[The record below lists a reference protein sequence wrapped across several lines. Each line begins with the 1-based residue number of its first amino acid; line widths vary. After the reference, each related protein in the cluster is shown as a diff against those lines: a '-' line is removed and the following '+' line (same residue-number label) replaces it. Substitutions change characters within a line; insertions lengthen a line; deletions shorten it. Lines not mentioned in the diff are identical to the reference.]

1 MKNGDCTHFLWGTAS
16 VDGWVHKDPSEF
28 EIILNTKLQL
38 GYSNS
43 TFTRYLSE
51 NANVHLSSRTIRQVE
66 RLQFWKIWTF
76 KFQPNPLEPLLSAG
90 LWLDAS
96 QNNNKGHKKWSRLD
110 EEGEN
115 LIPSHWRFAND
126 HDAFPCNMRGRRYD
140 SWWLHSQVWSAGFIW
155 ISECSLN
162 VWWRWCRIDASH
174 KWAKRSGKQNDEL
187 METYKQLKDGSTHE
201 RRKNWWANHQRS
213 PEGNSHSAKI
223 HLAFMPLRRS
233 KLDVL
238 FM

>member
-1 MKNGDCTHFLWGTAS
+1 M
-16 VDGWVHKDPSEF
+16 P
-28 EIILNTKLQL
+28 
-38 GYSNS
+38 
-43 TFTRYLSE
+43 TFTYLQEPLGRLNGSSFE
-51 NANVHLSSRTIRQVE
+51 KYVHLNFSKSAWASFISWAVTWCITKQQQRS
-66 RLQFWKIWTF
+66 KI
-76 KFQPNPLEPLLSAG
+76 
-90 LWLDAS
+90 
-96 QNNNKGHKKWSRLD
+96 WSRLD

-162 VWWRWCRIDASH
+162 VWWRWRRIDASH